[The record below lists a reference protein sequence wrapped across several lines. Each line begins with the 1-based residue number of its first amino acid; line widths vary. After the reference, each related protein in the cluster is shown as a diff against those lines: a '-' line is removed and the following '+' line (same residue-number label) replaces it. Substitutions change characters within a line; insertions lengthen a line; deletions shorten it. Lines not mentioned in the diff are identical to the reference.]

1 MERDPAK
8 EARLPGWVSNL
19 LQNLVAKA
27 GRIGFDRTDSSEISL
42 QKRLAVLLFVG
53 TIPMTVMWA
62 LVYLAAGAPLAA
74 SIPGVY
80 SIVTPINTAAFG
92 WTRNLNFY
100 RFSQLLMT
108 LFLPWAVM
116 VSLGGFS
123 ELTPSSSGRHYARSR
138 RF

>member
-1 MERDPAK
+1 
-8 EARLPGWVSNL
+8 
-19 LQNLVAKA
+19 
-27 GRIGFDRTDSSEISL
+27 
-42 QKRLAVLLFVG
+42 
-53 TIPMTVMWA
+53 MTVMWA

-116 VSLGGFS
+116 EASAASAVERRHHLGGIM
-123 ELTPSSSGRHYARSR
+123 PARGA
-138 RF
+138 FN